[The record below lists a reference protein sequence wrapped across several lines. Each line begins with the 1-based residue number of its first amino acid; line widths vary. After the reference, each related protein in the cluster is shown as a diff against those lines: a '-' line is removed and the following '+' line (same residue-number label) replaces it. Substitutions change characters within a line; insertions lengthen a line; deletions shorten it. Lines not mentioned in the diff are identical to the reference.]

1 MGTRGQPKI
10 TEFIEYCIAFKV
22 MQYAKRY
29 NETHYKAWFR
39 LTKHRAFKDL
49 MNVNYKNRRAREYWV
64 QRLTD
69 DENSYEYKRKFYA
82 RHIKK
87 WVQKRAKLL
96 TGIGSLTGMPLKY
109 KLIKPFGK

>member
-49 MNVNYKNRRAREYWV
+49 MKDHYKNTSHPEHWV
-64 QRLTD
+64 QRLTTSF
-69 DENSYEYKRKFYA
+69 EAQKKFYTK
-82 RHIKK
+82 HIKK
-87 WVQKRAKLL
+87 WVNKR
-96 TGIGSLTGMPLKY
+96 TGIGSLQDWSFKY
-109 KLIKPFGK
+109 KLIKTSRK

>member
-10 TEFIEYCIAFKV
+10 SYFIEQCIAFKV

-29 NETHYKAWFR
+29 NESHYKAWFR

-64 QRLTD
+64 QRLTTD
-69 DENSYEYKRKFYA
+69 PKAYEYK
-82 RHIKK
+82 I
-87 WVQKRAKLL
+87 LL
-96 TGIGSLTGMPLKY
+96 EKNNNQS
-109 KLIKPFGK
+109 

>member
-10 TEFIEYCIAFKV
+10 SYFIEQCIAFKV

-29 NETHYKAWFR
+29 NESHYKAWFR

-64 QRLTD
+64 QRLTTSF
-69 DENSYEYKRKFYA
+69 EAQKKFYTK
-82 RHIKK
+82 HIKK
-87 WVQKRAKLL
+87 WVNKR
-96 TGIGSLTGMPLKY
+96 TGIGSLQDWSFKY
-109 KLIKPFGK
+109 KLIKTSRK

>member
-49 MNVNYKNRRAREYWV
+49 MRVNYKNFKIHNPW
-64 QRLTD
+64 LL
-69 DENSYEYKRKFYA
+69 ENHLNNKSRKSYTISIPSE
-82 RHIKK
+82 
-87 WVQKRAKLL
+87 
-96 TGIGSLTGMPLKY
+96 
-109 KLIKPFGK
+109 

>member
-10 TEFIEYCIAFKV
+10 SYFIEQCIAFKV

-29 NETHYKAWFR
+29 NESHYKAWFR

-64 QRLTD
+64 QRLTTD
-69 DENSYEYKRKFYA
+69 PTLF
-82 RHIKK
+82 
-87 WVQKRAKLL
+87 
-96 TGIGSLTGMPLKY
+96 
-109 KLIKPFGK
+109 

>member
-10 TEFIEYCIAFKV
+10 SYFIEQCIAFKV

-29 NETHYKAWFR
+29 NESHYKAWFR

-64 QRLTD
+64 QRLTTD
-69 DENSYEYKRKFYA
+69 PKAYEYKRKFYS
-82 RHIKK
+82 RHVKK
-87 WVQKRAKLL
+87 WVNMRS
-96 TGIGSLTGMPLKY
+96 GIGSLKDWTIRY
-109 KLIKPFGK
+109 KLIKAPGQ